1 MGIQD
6 YQSCISFINALLI
19 ELKLLRCVYL
29 LSIHK
34 AIGVAARWQQ
44 GGKEAQTHELRCI
57 K

>member
-6 YQSCISFINALLI
+6 YQSCISFIIALLI